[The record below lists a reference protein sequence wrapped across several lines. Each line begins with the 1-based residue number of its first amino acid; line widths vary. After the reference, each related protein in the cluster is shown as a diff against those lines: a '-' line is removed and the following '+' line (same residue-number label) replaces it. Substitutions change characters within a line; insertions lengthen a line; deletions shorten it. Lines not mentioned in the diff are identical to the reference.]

1 LLAIC
6 IGCWA
11 QDGTLSGIS
20 GTDPYVASVSAV
32 SGVGSFTIGNPG
44 AVSVHEEHTVPVG
57 FALKQNY
64 PNPFNPSTRIQS
76 PVSKAEHATLTVFN
90 LLGQEISTLFSGT
103 AEPGR
108 VYAVDLSRQR

>member
-1 LLAIC
+1 V
-6 IGCWA
+6 
-11 QDGTLSGIS
+11 T
-20 GTDPYVASVSAV
+20 
-32 SGVGSFTIGNPG
+32 GVGSFTIGNPG

-64 PNPFNPSTRIQS
+64 PNPFNPSTRIQFS
-76 PVSKAEHATLTVFN
+76 VSKAEHATLTVFN

-108 VYAVDLSRQR
+108 VYAVDFESSTLGAGIYVYSLKTASQTETRRMVVLK